1 MDIWI
6 SIVVTFVLV
15 LVNGYFSMSEM
26 ALVNARHVLLQHD
39 ADEGDKS
46 AQRALGLAAD
56 SGQFLATIQVA
67 ITLVGFFAS
76 AAAATNLSDPLAQW
90 LSGFNIGW
98 LSVIAPGLAPVVI
111 TLIVSY
117 LSIVVGELV
126 PKRIALADAE
136 RVSKMVA
143 GPLMVFQKI
152 ASPLVALT
160 SASANGLSRL
170 FGIKNADERQNVSEE
185 EIKYMV
191 TDNDELLEDEKRMIH
206 DILDLGDMTVHEI
219 MTPRVDVM
227 FAEDTDT
234 VRQTVERMRGT
245 GYSRLP
251 VYHEDIDRIVGIVHF
266 KDLVAPLMD
275 GKEHEPVAEYAYE
288 AMFVPET
295 KDLFPLLAEVP
306 SPELYRVSHEEALPT
321 TLSYKLLEK
330 NVEAARLQQKLK
342 VGQYLPTVGIGAG
355 YMYHNLLD
363 KDRPF
368 GMVFATVAI
377 PISDWWGGSH
387 AIRKQKLQVKAAEY
401 SRQNANELLLVQ
413 MRKLWNE
420 LEESYKQVKLSE
432 ESIATAEENVR
443 LNTDYYK
450 AGTVTLSD
458 LLDAQSLLQQS
469 RDQYTGDYT
478 AYLIKRTEYLQATG
492 R

>member
-1 MDIWI
+1 MRKKEMIKRWI
-6 SIVVTFVLV
+6 YGIVGSLV
-15 LVNGYFSMSEM
+15 LCVGTVSAQRTLSLEECREM
-26 ALVNARHVLLQHD
+26 ALENNAKMKNARLDVEGAREGKKEAFTKYFPNVSAVGTAFKANHGMMDMSVIPGLLELSMMDDGLLGGVTAIQPVFAGGQIVNGNKLADLALEVSRYQMRQSEDEVALTVERYYWQWISLHEKLRTIEIVESLVGSLYKDVEVAVGAGVTTRNDLLQVQLKKNGVASD
-39 ADEGDKS
+39 RLRVEN
-46 AQRALGLAAD
+46 GLR
-56 SGQFLATIQVA
+56 L
-67 ITLVGFFAS
+67 
-76 AAAATNLSDPLAQW
+76 
-90 LSGFNIGW
+90 
-98 LSVIAPGLAPVVI
+98 
-111 TLIVSY
+111 
-117 LSIVVGELV
+117 
-126 PKRIALADAE
+126 
-136 RVSKMVA
+136 SKMVLA
-143 GPLMVFQKI
+143 QYI
-152 ASPLVALT
+152 
-160 SASANGLSRL
+160 
-170 FGIKNADERQNVSEE
+170 GIGEDDF
-185 EIKYMV
+185 EIDF
-191 TDNDELLEDEKRMIH
+191 T
-206 DILDLGDMTVHEI
+206 
-219 MTPRVDVM
+219 
-227 FAEDTDT
+227 
-234 VRQTVERMRGT
+234 
-245 GYSRLP
+245 LP
-251 VYHEDIDRIVGIVHF
+251 
-266 KDLVAPLMD
+266 
-275 GKEHEPVAEYAYE
+275 
-288 AMFVPET
+288 
-295 KDLFPLLAEVP
+295 AEVP

-420 LEESYKQVKLSE
+420 LEESYKQVKLPE
-432 ESIATAEENVR
+432 EPMATAEENVR

>member
-1 MDIWI
+1 MRKKEMIKRWI
-6 SIVVTFVLV
+6 YGIVGSLV
-15 LVNGYFSMSEM
+15 LCVGTVSAQRTLSLEECREM
-26 ALVNARHVLLQHD
+26 ALENNAKMKNARLDVEEAREGKKEAFTKYFPNVSAVGTAFKANHGMMDMSVIPGLLELSMMDDGLLGGVTAIQPVFAGGQIVNGNKLADLALEVSRYQMRQSEDEVALTVERYYWQWISLHEKLRTIEIVESLVGSLYKDVEVAVGAGVTTRNDLLQVQLKKNGVVSD
-39 ADEGDKS
+39 RLRVEN
-46 AQRALGLAAD
+46 GLR
-56 SGQFLATIQVA
+56 L
-67 ITLVGFFAS
+67 
-76 AAAATNLSDPLAQW
+76 
-90 LSGFNIGW
+90 
-98 LSVIAPGLAPVVI
+98 
-111 TLIVSY
+111 
-117 LSIVVGELV
+117 
-126 PKRIALADAE
+126 
-136 RVSKMVA
+136 SKMVLA
-143 GPLMVFQKI
+143 QYI
-152 ASPLVALT
+152 
-160 SASANGLSRL
+160 
-170 FGIKNADERQNVSEE
+170 GIGEDDF
-185 EIKYMV
+185 EIDF
-191 TDNDELLEDEKRMIH
+191 T
-206 DILDLGDMTVHEI
+206 
-219 MTPRVDVM
+219 
-227 FAEDTDT
+227 
-234 VRQTVERMRGT
+234 
-245 GYSRLP
+245 LP
-251 VYHEDIDRIVGIVHF
+251 
-266 KDLVAPLMD
+266 
-275 GKEHEPVAEYAYE
+275 
-288 AMFVPET
+288 
-295 KDLFPLLAEVP
+295 AEVP

-368 GMVFATVAI
+368 GMVFATVAV

-420 LEESYKQVKLSE
+420 LEESYKQVKLAE

>member
-1 MDIWI
+1 MRKKEMIKRWI
-6 SIVVTFVLV
+6 YGIVGSLV
-15 LVNGYFSMSEM
+15 LCVGTVSAQRTLSLEECREM
-26 ALVNARHVLLQHD
+26 ALENNAKMKNARLDVEGAREGKKEAFTKYFPNVSAVGTAFKANHGMMDMSVIPGLLELSMMDDGLLGGVTAIQPVFAGGQIVNGNKLADLALEVSRYQMRQSEDEVALTVERYYWQWISLHEKLRTIEIVESLVGSLYKDVEVAVGAGVTTRNDLLQVQLKKNGVASD
-39 ADEGDKS
+39 RLRVEN
-46 AQRALGLAAD
+46 GLR
-56 SGQFLATIQVA
+56 L
-67 ITLVGFFAS
+67 
-76 AAAATNLSDPLAQW
+76 
-90 LSGFNIGW
+90 
-98 LSVIAPGLAPVVI
+98 
-111 TLIVSY
+111 
-117 LSIVVGELV
+117 
-126 PKRIALADAE
+126 
-136 RVSKMVA
+136 SKMVLA
-143 GPLMVFQKI
+143 QYI
-152 ASPLVALT
+152 
-160 SASANGLSRL
+160 
-170 FGIKNADERQNVSEE
+170 GIGEDDF
-185 EIKYMV
+185 EIDF
-191 TDNDELLEDEKRMIH
+191 T
-206 DILDLGDMTVHEI
+206 
-219 MTPRVDVM
+219 
-227 FAEDTDT
+227 
-234 VRQTVERMRGT
+234 
-245 GYSRLP
+245 LP
-251 VYHEDIDRIVGIVHF
+251 
-266 KDLVAPLMD
+266 
-275 GKEHEPVAEYAYE
+275 
-288 AMFVPET
+288 
-295 KDLFPLLAEVP
+295 AEVP

-432 ESIATAEENVR
+432 EPIATAEENVR

>member
-1 MDIWI
+1 MRKKEMIKRWI
-6 SIVVTFVLV
+6 YGIVGSLV
-15 LVNGYFSMSEM
+15 LCVGTVSAQRTLSLEECREM
-26 ALVNARHVLLQHD
+26 ALENNAKMKNARLDVEEAREGKKEAFTKYFPNVSAVGTAFKANHGMMDMSVIPGLLELSMMDDGLLGGVTAIQPVFAGGQIVNGNKLADLALEVSRYQMRQSEDEVALTVERYYWQWISLHEKLRTIEIVESLVGSLYKDVEVAVGAGVTTRNDLLQVQLKKNGVASD
-39 ADEGDKS
+39 RLRVEN
-46 AQRALGLAAD
+46 GLR
-56 SGQFLATIQVA
+56 L
-67 ITLVGFFAS
+67 
-76 AAAATNLSDPLAQW
+76 
-90 LSGFNIGW
+90 
-98 LSVIAPGLAPVVI
+98 
-111 TLIVSY
+111 
-117 LSIVVGELV
+117 
-126 PKRIALADAE
+126 
-136 RVSKMVA
+136 SKMVLA
-143 GPLMVFQKI
+143 QYI
-152 ASPLVALT
+152 
-160 SASANGLSRL
+160 
-170 FGIKNADERQNVSEE
+170 GIGEDDF
-185 EIKYMV
+185 EIDF
-191 TDNDELLEDEKRMIH
+191 T
-206 DILDLGDMTVHEI
+206 
-219 MTPRVDVM
+219 
-227 FAEDTDT
+227 
-234 VRQTVERMRGT
+234 
-245 GYSRLP
+245 LP
-251 VYHEDIDRIVGIVHF
+251 
-266 KDLVAPLMD
+266 
-275 GKEHEPVAEYAYE
+275 
-288 AMFVPET
+288 
-295 KDLFPLLAEVP
+295 AEVP

-432 ESIATAEENVR
+432 KSIATAEENVR

>member
-1 MDIWI
+1 MRKKEMIKRWI
-6 SIVVTFVLV
+6 YGIVGSLV
-15 LVNGYFSMSEM
+15 LCVGTVSAQRTLSLEECREM
-26 ALVNARHVLLQHD
+26 ALENNAKMKNARLDVEEAREGKKEAFTKYFPNVSAVGTAFKANHGMMDMSVIPGLLELSMMDDGLLGGVTAIQPVFAGGQIVNGNKLADLALEVSRYQMRQSEDEVALTVERYYWQWISLHEKLRTIEIVESLVGSLYKDVEVAVGAGVTTRNDLLQVQLKKNGVASD
-39 ADEGDKS
+39 RLRVEN
-46 AQRALGLAAD
+46 GLR
-56 SGQFLATIQVA
+56 L
-67 ITLVGFFAS
+67 
-76 AAAATNLSDPLAQW
+76 
-90 LSGFNIGW
+90 
-98 LSVIAPGLAPVVI
+98 
-111 TLIVSY
+111 
-117 LSIVVGELV
+117 
-126 PKRIALADAE
+126 
-136 RVSKMVA
+136 SKMVLA
-143 GPLMVFQKI
+143 QYI
-152 ASPLVALT
+152 
-160 SASANGLSRL
+160 
-170 FGIKNADERQNVSEE
+170 GIGEDDF
-185 EIKYMV
+185 EIDF
-191 TDNDELLEDEKRMIH
+191 T
-206 DILDLGDMTVHEI
+206 
-219 MTPRVDVM
+219 
-227 FAEDTDT
+227 
-234 VRQTVERMRGT
+234 
-245 GYSRLP
+245 LP
-251 VYHEDIDRIVGIVHF
+251 
-266 KDLVAPLMD
+266 
-275 GKEHEPVAEYAYE
+275 
-288 AMFVPET
+288 
-295 KDLFPLLAEVP
+295 AEVP

-432 ESIATAEENVR
+432 ESIAPAEENVR